1 VNDVG
6 GEARVG
12 PRRRGLGMGLSALL
26 GSPAA
31 PVSGEGVRLVPI
43 EFLRPASLQ
52 PRRHFGEDELAALAE
67 SIRAKGVM
75 QPLLVRLLP
84 DGDGHYE
91 IVAGER
97 RWRAA
102 QLAGC
107 HELPVV
113 VYALS
118 DREALEVALLENVQ
132 RQDLTPLEE
141 AEGYRRLIGEF
152 GHTQEELA
160 RTLGKSRSH
169 IANLIRLLALPAA
182 VRAMLE
188 RGELSAGHARALL
201 GAGDPAP
208 LARLVVDRGLN
219 VRQTE
224 AIVREQ
230 QRRGPRT
237 IGPRDP
243 DTVALERDLSMR
255 LGLPVRLQP
264 RRTGG
269 TLSIAYRS
277 AEQLDDLINRLT

>member
-1 VNDVG
+1 
-6 GEARVG
+6 
-12 PRRRGLGMGLSALL
+12 
-26 GSPAA
+26 
-31 PVSGEGVRLVPI
+31 
-43 EFLRPASLQ
+43 
-52 PRRHFGEDELAALAE
+52 
-67 SIRAKGVM
+67 
-75 QPLLVRLLP
+75 
-84 DGDGHYE
+84 
-91 IVAGER
+91 
-97 RWRAA
+97 
-102 QLAGC
+102 
-107 HELPVV
+107 VV

-230 QRRGPRT
+230 QRHGPRT